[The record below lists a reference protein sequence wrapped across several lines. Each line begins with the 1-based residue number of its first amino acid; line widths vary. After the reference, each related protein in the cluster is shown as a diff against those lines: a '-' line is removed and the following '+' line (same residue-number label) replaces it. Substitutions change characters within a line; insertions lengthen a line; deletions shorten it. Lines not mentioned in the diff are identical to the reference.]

1 MKVAKGDIY
10 SQANSIPE
18 LKFED
23 QQLTSFAGLVVFQKL
38 FRSCRLK
45 ERLEESCAHLVGR
58 HYYSFSTIVQ
68 CLIVHIILGYRQ
80 LRESEFY
87 REDPLVKRVLGLKA
101 LPSVPT
107 VSRMLS
113 EFDDHSVALQQEANR
128 DLVLE
133 RLQEEAFQTVTM
145 DFDGSVQST
154 KRHAEGTAVGYN
166 KEHKGARS
174 YYPLFC
180 TIAQTGQVL
189 DVLHRSGNVHDSK
202 GALEFVTACV
212 QTVRERLGYSVRL
225 EARLDSAFFS
235 DTMVQ
240 CLEQLGVEYS
250 IAVPFERFSALKGLI
265 EKRKLWWSVPG
276 SEGKSHHFESRWKP
290 QSWSRKRRFIFIR
303 NTVGLQNKEPI
314 QLDLFAPVQ
323 EGYEFKVIITNKT
336 GAAGKVAHFH
346 EGRGYQEKIYAE
358 LKNHAQM
365 GYVPARR
372 LVANK
377 VYLLC
382 SIFAHN
388 LSRELQMQVQEPVR
402 GTTEKRTVR
411 WLFEELDTLRKT
423 IIARAGRLTRPQGKL
438 TLTLNANL
446 TVQNLL
452 LRFLEA

>member
-1 MKVAKGDIY
+1 VKLAKGDIY
-10 SQANSIPE
+10 SQAKRIPK

-38 FRSCRLK
+38 FESCQLK
-45 ERLEESCAHLVGR
+45 ERLDQSCAHLLGR
-58 HYYSFSTIVQ
+58 HYYGFSTILQ
-68 CLIVHIILGYRQ
+68 WLIVHILLGYRQ

-87 REDPLVKRVLGLKA
+87 REDPLVKRVLGLNW

-113 EFDDHSVALQQEANR
+113 EFDDQSVSLQQGVNR

-133 RLQEEAFQTVTM
+133 RLQKEAFQTVTL

-166 KEHKGARS
+166 KEKKGARS

-180 TIAQTGQVL
+180 TIAQSGQVL

-202 GALEFVTACV
+202 GAVEFVTGCV
-212 QTVRERLGYSVRL
+212 QSLRERLNYSVRL

-235 DTMVQ
+235 DAMVQ
-240 CLEQLGVEYS
+240 RLEQLGVEYS
-250 IAVPFERFSALKGLI
+250 ISVPFERFTALKGLI

-276 SEGKSHHFESRWKP
+276 SEGKSHQFESRWKP
-290 QSWSRKRRFIFIR
+290 QSWTRKRRFIFIR
-303 NTVGLQNKEPI
+303 NTVGLQNKEPV

-323 EGYEFKVIITNKT
+323 EGYEFKVTITNKT

-388 LSRELQMQVQEPVR
+388 LSRELQMQVREPVR
-402 GTTEKRTVR
+402 GEKRTVR

-438 TLTLNANL
+438 TLTLNANP
-446 TVQNLL
+446 TVKNLL
-452 LRFLEA
+452 LRFLAA